1 MDYYAIINGQKKG
14 PFDTIAVI
22 KQIRAGAINT
32 ETLISS
38 DFDGEYAPAGQN
50 SLISEIF
57 HNQQMTKPQNNHGH
71 QQHLTLGKSLKDGL
85 DLWSRYALSFTIISG
100 GILALT
106 FALSKTLGKIP
117 AIADFPFIGTYIV
130 SFIASFLYLNFFSY
144 ILFAKRSQAL
154 ETKKFV
160 AHMTRAFGSNIFFS
174 VLLALFTM
182 VNALNPLLGI
192 AAMIGFLVFAALGAF
207 VPFIVFDKKIG
218 FGAAFAQS
226 SKKVM
231 KGGSETIG
239 IVLAIIALNIIVA
252 ILPAI
257 FVPNLFIFGLFISI
271 PITVSSLAYIYD
283 EIFG

>member
-1 MDYYAIINGQKKG
+1 M
-14 PFDTIAVI
+14 
-22 KQIRAGAINT
+22 GA
-32 ETLISS
+32 
-38 DFDGEYAPAGQN
+38 
-50 SLISEIF
+50 
-57 HNQQMTKPQNNHGH
+57 
-71 QQHLTLGKSLKDGL
+71 
-85 DLWSRYALSFTIISG
+85 WLSFTIISG

-106 FALSKTLGKIP
+106 FSLSKTLGKIP
-117 AIADFPFIGTYIV
+117 ALADFPFIAAYIV
-130 SFIASFLYLNFFSY
+130 SFVASFLYLNFFSY

-154 ETKKFV
+154 ETKKF
-160 AHMTRAFGSNIFFS
+160 AAQTKRALGSNIFFAA
-174 VLLALFTM
+174 LLALFTM
-182 VNALNPLLGI
+182 TNALSPLLGI
-192 AAMIGFLVFAALGAF
+192 GSMISFLIFASLGAF

-231 KGGSETIG
+231 GGGSETIG

>member
-14 PFDTIAVI
+14 PYDTISII
-22 KQIRAGAINT
+22 KLIRSGSISG
-32 ETLISS
+32 ETLISNVY
-38 DFDGEYAPAGQN
+38 DGEYVPALQN
-50 SLISEIF
+50 ALISEVF
-57 HNQQMTKPQNNHGH
+57 NNQQMTNPNLGYDKHNHV
-71 QQHLTLGKSLKDGL
+71 TLGKSLKDGV

-106 FALSKTLGKIP
+106 FTLSKSLGKIP
-117 AIADFPFIGTYIV
+117 AIADYPFVSAYVV
-130 SFIASFLYLNFFSY
+130 SFITSFLYLNFFSY

-154 ETKKFV
+154 ETKRYIEK
-160 AHMTRAFGSNIFFS
+160 MTSALSANLLFS
-174 VLLALFTM
+174 AILALFTM
-182 VNALNPLLGI
+182 ANALNPVIGI
-192 AAMIGFLVFAALGAF
+192 GAMVGFLVFATLGAF
-207 VPFIVFDKKIG
+207 VPFIVFDKKVG
-218 FGAAFAQS
+218 FGSAFSQS
-226 SKKVM
+226 AKKIR

-239 IVLAIIALNIIVA
+239 VVLAIVALNIVVA